1 MADFLQL
8 AGKRILIFG
17 VANRWSIAYHTSR
30 VLREAGAVCIYSVRD
45 QHIAD
50 KVRAIIDPE
59 EHPHVFTCRVEEDE
73 QLLTLRDQIAE
84 RYGSIYGIVHSIA
97 WADYPPGGRPFHETP
112 KKAFFTSFD
121 ISCYSLVAIAHHF
134 RELIDRHGS
143 VVTLSIASPHMAAEN
158 YGLMAPI
165 KAALEVCAVFLAK
178 SFSRFSEVRFNVV
191 AAGLVRTTAAAGI
204 PGFMESYLYAE
215 QVIPRRRALEAE
227 EVANVVAFL
236 LSPRSSG
243 INGQRV
249 VVDAGLG
256 FNFFDDEIIRRV
268 LAASRERAATPAK

>member
-17 VANRWSIAYHTSR
+17 VANRWSIAYHVSR
-30 VLREAGAVCIYSVRD
+30 VLRESGAECIYSVRD

-59 EHPHVFTCRVEEDE
+59 EHEHVYTCRVEENG
-73 QLLTLRDQIAE
+73 QIAALRDKIAA
-84 RYGSIYGIVHSIA
+84 RYGSIFGIVHSIA
-97 WADYPPGGRPFHETP
+97 WADYPPGGCPFHEWS
-112 KKAFFTSFD
+112 KEAFFKSFD
-121 ISCYSLVAIAHHF
+121 ISAYSLVAIAREF
-134 RELIDRHGS
+134 RDIIDRQGA
-143 VVTLSIASPHMAAEN
+143 VVTLSIASPLMAAEN

-204 PGFMESYLYAE
+204 PGFTESYLYAE
-215 QVIPRRRALEAE
+215 QIIPRRRALEAE
-227 EVANVVAFL
+227 EVANVVCFL

-268 LAASRERAATPAK
+268 LATSNQRVRSATS

>member
-8 AGKRILIFG
+8 SGKRILIFG
-17 VANRWSIAYHTSR
+17 VANRWSIAYHISR

-50 KVRAIIDPE
+50 KVRAIIEPE
-59 EHPHVFTCRVEEDE
+59 EHAHVFTCRVEEAG
-73 QLLTLRDQIAE
+73 QLEALRDEVAN

-112 KKAFFTSFD
+112 KEAFFKSFD
-121 ISCYSLVAIAHHF
+121 ISCFSLVAIAHQF

-165 KAALEVCAVFLAK
+165 KAALEVSAVFLAK

-268 LAASRERAATPAK
+268 LAASRERTTSSNS

>member
-8 AGKRILIFG
+8 EGKRIVIFG
-17 VANRWSIAYHTSR
+17 VANRWSIAYHVSR
-30 VLREAGAVCIYSVRD
+30 VLREAGAQCIYSVRD
-45 QHIAD
+45 EHLAA
-50 KVRAIIDPE
+50 KVRMIIDPE
-59 EHPHVFTCRVEEDE
+59 EHEHIFTCRVEEPG
-73 QLLTLRDQIAE
+73 QIAALRDQIAQK
-84 RYGSIYGIVHSIA
+84 YGSVYGIVHSIA
-97 WADYPPGGRPFHETP
+97 WADYPPGGRPFHEWP
-112 KKAFFTSFD
+112 KEAFFKSFD
-121 ISCYSLVAIAHHF
+121 ISCYSLVEIAHEF
-134 RELIDRHGS
+134 REIIDRQGS

-204 PGFMESYLYAE
+204 PGFTESYLYAE

-268 LAASRERAATPAK
+268 LAYREKPAPTAS